1 MIKLAI
7 AVVIAIATLLIVVST
22 KKKKTKRTS
31 TAPSLI
37 PATEGFEGDGLP
49 EYKDVEYFADFNEE
63 S

>member
-7 AVVIAIATLLIVVST
+7 AVVIAIATLLVVVST
-22 KKKKTKRTS
+22 KKKTKRTS
-31 TAPSLI
+31 NAPSLI